1 MTEAEHFWK
10 CEFCGGWFDIR
21 DLGAVSITKSPCPIQ
36 HAIRCS
42 SLTGHQR
49 SVVMRRRDEHGTM
62 RAQLNSTAPQGRAP
76 LHYRTIRPRIT
87 PTPDLTAAHKGHIPK
102 TPT

>member
-1 MTEAEHFWK
+1 MTALTEAEHFWK

-49 SVVMRRRDEHGTM
+49 SVVMRRREDRGTNARATFEGTM
-62 RAQLNSTAPQGRAP
+62 R
-76 LHYRTIRPRIT
+76 PR
-87 PTPDLTAAHKGHIPK
+87 
-102 TPT
+102 

>member
-49 SVVMRRRDEHGTM
+49 SVVMRRRDETTGIAPAKFAGTI
-62 RAQLNSTAPQGRAP
+62 Q
-76 LHYRTIRPRIT
+76 PRQA
-87 PTPDLTAAHKGHIPK
+87 DAMSSRLT
-102 TPT
+102 

>member
-1 MTEAEHFWK
+1 VTALTEAEHFWK

-62 RAQLNSTAPQGRAP
+62 RAQLSSTAPQGRAP
-76 LHYRTIRPRIT
+76 LHYRAQNNQAPDYAGARPYRG
-87 PTPDLTAAHKGHIPK
+87 P
-102 TPT
+102 